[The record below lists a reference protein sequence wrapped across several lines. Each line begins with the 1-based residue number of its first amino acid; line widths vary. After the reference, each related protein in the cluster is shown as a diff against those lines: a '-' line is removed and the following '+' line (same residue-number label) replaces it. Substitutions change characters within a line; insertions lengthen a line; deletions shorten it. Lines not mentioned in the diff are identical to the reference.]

1 MSVSDDPL
9 PVSRADVLRAA
20 AAIGNRL
27 ERTPILRSATLG
39 QAFRGHAYLKA
50 ELFQRTGSFKPRGA
64 LAKLATLSRDEK
76 EAGVISVS
84 AGNHAAALAYA
95 SAREQIEC
103 VIVMWKGVSEQK
115 VAACRGY
122 GAEVDLEAS
131 TPGEAFDRLAELERE
146 TGRTFVHP
154 FDDPVVI
161 AGQGTVGLEIVEDR
175 PDVDVVV
182 VPVGGGG
189 LISGVAAAVKGA
201 RPDVRVVAVEP
212 EGSAALASALA
223 TGAPKRVRPLS
234 IADALNAPVAG
245 VIATA
250 VCGELGIESVTVSEE
265 EIEAGFRFLYERAKL
280 AAEPGGAAAVGA
292 LLAGK
297 VADVERK
304 TVVAVVSGGN
314 VSART
319 ASAIL
324 GGNAR

>member
-1 MSVSDDPL
+1 MATARAPVRVDD
-9 PVSRADVLRAA
+9 VVAA
-20 AAIGNRL
+20 SAAIGRRL
-27 ERTPILRSATLG
+27 IRTPMLSSATLG
-39 QAFRGHAYLKA
+39 SAVGGRAYLKA
-50 ELFQRTGSFKPRGA
+50 ELFQKTGSFKPRGVLTKLAA
-64 LAKLATLSRDEK
+64 LAPEEK
-76 EAGVISVS
+76 RRGVISIS
-84 AGNHAAALAYA
+84 AGNHAQALAYA
-95 SAREQIEC
+95 CALERLDC
-103 VIVMWKGVSEQK
+103 LVVMWRGVSELK
-115 VAACRGY
+115 VAATRDY
-122 GAEVDLEAS
+122 GATVDLEAVDP
-131 TPGEAFDRLAELERE
+131 TEAFERLAALEAA
-146 TGRTFVHP
+146 TGRVLVHP
-154 FDDPVVI
+154 YDDPLVV

-189 LISGVAAAVKGA
+189 LVTGIATAVRGT
-201 RPDVRVVAVEP
+201 RPDARLVAVEP

-223 TGAPKRVRPLS
+223 TGAPKPVRPLS

-250 VCGELGIESVTVSEE
+250 VCAELGIESVTVSEE
-265 EIEAGFRFLYERAKL
+265 EIEVGFRFLYERAKL

-314 VSART
+314 VSGRT

-324 GGNAR
+324 SRNAR